1 MSTTASN
8 KAIEVLEQ
16 GIVKIR
22 QQAENEIAELQRT
35 ITNLRKAPD
44 GSNNGGAPSPSPP
57 PARASAVPQRSYRGM
72 KKATALEVYM
82 RDHRAA
88 GRIPLAKIVADLLAG
103 DADLGTPD
111 RHERNIILAV
121 KNKTRL
127 YGYDENTREIW
138 LTATADLESKPKPR
152 RKNMRMSPRSASA

>member
-1 MSTTASN
+1 MTAVASN

-16 GIVKIR
+16 GISAIR
-22 QQAENEIAELQRT
+22 QRADNEIAELQRT
-35 ITNLRKAPD
+35 IANLRKAAS
-44 GSNNGGAPSPSPP
+44 GNGHALIAPSTSRTAAP
-57 PARASAVPQRSYRGM
+57 PQRSYQGM

-82 RDHRAA
+82 RDHRAE
-88 GRIPLAKIVADLLAG
+88 GRIPLSKIVADLLAG

-121 KNKTRL
+121 KNKSRV

-138 LTATADLESKPKPR
+138 LTPTADEEAKPKPR
-152 RKNMRMSPRSASA
+152 RRKVHLAKGPRSASA